1 MISLHSVPIH
11 LLTTILIKVSSTGCL
26 CPLAWNS
33 LSILNLSLPMCKM
46 GRHFPRIFKGF
57 NVTIQ
62 VTALQAQPCTW
73 EALDKYSVG
82 NLYGLVQNNV
92 LEVRLSL

>member
-11 LLTTILIKVSSTGCL
+11 LLTTILIKLSSTSCL
-26 CPLAWNS
+26 CPLTWNS
-33 LSILNLSLPMCKM
+33 FSILNLSLPTCKM
-46 GRHFPRIFKGF
+46 RRHFPRISKGF
-57 NVTIQ
+57 NVIIQ
-62 VTALQAQPCTW
+62 VRAQPCTW